1 MVVDDDHT
9 FITLWQPLKIVFQY
23 WVELHR
29 TGRKGGV
36 VKRHSISFKLSLY
49 VTLYHLDR
57 LDLETKQVNPHYQVY
72 IQSAAQSSPGKI

>member
-1 MVVDDDHT
+1 MVVDDVHT

-23 WVELHR
+23 WVEFHR
-29 TGRKGGV
+29 TGRKGRV
-36 VKRHSISFKLSLY
+36 VKRHSISLKLSLY
-49 VTLYHLDR
+49 VTLNHLDR

>member
-9 FITLWQPLKIVFQY
+9 FITLWPPLKIVFQY
-23 WVELHR
+23 WVEFHR
-29 TGRKGGV
+29 TGRKDRV
-36 VKRHSISFKLSLY
+36 VKRRSISLKLSLY

-57 LDLETKQVNPHYQVY
+57 LDLETKLVNPHYQLY